1 MGYNKEF
8 FEQLITQSEIP
19 EENIIK
25 PPKYSAVIQI
35 GNLHIYL
42 TDKTFTENQIKNMRE
57 YFGWEVKNLCES
69 QSEIQIIIMQK
80 KKLIVSTQM

>member
-1 MGYNKEF
+1 MEYTKEF
-8 FEQLITQSEIP
+8 FEDLITQSEIP
-19 EENIIK
+19 EENIIR

-69 QSEIQIIIMQK
+69 QSEI
-80 KKLIVSTQM
+80 

>member
-1 MGYNKEF
+1 MEHKKEF
-8 FEQLITQSEIP
+8 LEEVITQCEIP

-25 PPKYSAVIQI
+25 PPKYSTVIQI

-42 TDKTFTENQIKNMRE
+42 TDKTFTEDQIKNMRE

-69 QSEIQIIIMQK
+69 QSEI
-80 KKLIVSTQM
+80 

>member
-1 MGYNKEF
+1 MRKFTEEFIEKMGKSLP
-8 FEQLITQSEIP
+8 QLEAP
-19 EENIIK
+19 EGINIIQ

-69 QSEIQIIIMQK
+69 QSEI
-80 KKLIVSTQM
+80 

>member
-1 MGYNKEF
+1 MECKKEF
-8 FEQLITQSEIP
+8 LETIITQCEIP
-19 EENIIK
+19 EENIIR

-35 GNLHIYL
+35 GNLHIYS

-69 QSEIQIIIMQK
+69 QSEI
-80 KKLIVSTQM
+80 

>member
-1 MGYNKEF
+1 MKKFTEEFIEKMGKSLP
-8 FEQLITQSEIP
+8 QLEGP
-19 EENIIK
+19 EENIIR

-69 QSEIQIIIMQK
+69 QSEI
-80 KKLIVSTQM
+80 

>member
-1 MGYNKEF
+1 MRKFTEEFIEKMGKSLP
-8 FEQLITQSEIP
+8 QLEASEVT
-19 EENIIK
+19 NIIR

-42 TDKTFTENQIKNMRE
+42 TDKTFTEDQIKNMRE

-69 QSEIQIIIMQK
+69 QSEI
-80 KKLIVSTQM
+80 

>member
-1 MGYNKEF
+1 MEYNKAFLKE
-8 FEQLITQSEIP
+8 EIIQGVIP
-19 EENIIK
+19 EENIIQ

-69 QSEIQIIIMQK
+69 QSEI
-80 KKLIVSTQM
+80 

>member
-1 MGYNKEF
+1 MEYNKEF
-8 FEQLITQSEIP
+8 LKEEITQGEIP
-19 EENIIK
+19 EENIIW

-69 QSEIQIIIMQK
+69 QSEI
-80 KKLIVSTQM
+80 

>member
-1 MGYNKEF
+1 MRKFTEEF
-8 FEQLITQSEIP
+8 MKAP
-19 EENIIK
+19 EVANIIQ

-57 YFGWEVKNLCES
+57 YFG
-69 QSEIQIIIMQK
+69 
-80 KKLIVSTQM
+80 

>member
-1 MGYNKEF
+1 MRKFTEEF
-8 FEQLITQSEIP
+8 MEAP
-19 EENIIK
+19 EAANIIQ

-69 QSEIQIIIMQK
+69 QSEI
-80 KKLIVSTQM
+80 

>member
-1 MGYNKEF
+1 MEYNKEF
-8 FEQLITQSEIP
+8 LKEEITQGVIP
-19 EENIIK
+19 EENIIQ

-57 YFGWEVKNLCES
+57 YFGWEVKNLCE
-69 QSEIQIIIMQK
+69 
-80 KKLIVSTQM
+80 

>member
-1 MGYNKEF
+1 MEYNKEF
-8 FEQLITQSEIP
+8 LKEEIIQGEIP
-19 EENIIK
+19 EENIIQ

-69 QSEIQIIIMQK
+69 QSEI
-80 KKLIVSTQM
+80 

>member
-1 MGYNKEF
+1 MEYNKEF
-8 FEQLITQSEIP
+8 LKEEITQGVIP
-19 EENIIK
+19 EENIIQ

-35 GNLHIYL
+35 GNLHICL

-69 QSEIQIIIMQK
+69 QSEI
-80 KKLIVSTQM
+80 

>member
-1 MGYNKEF
+1 MEYKKEF
-8 FEQLITQSEIP
+8 LEEIITQGVIP
-19 EENIIK
+19 EENIIQ

-57 YFGWEVKNLCES
+57 YFGWEVKNLCE
-69 QSEIQIIIMQK
+69 
-80 KKLIVSTQM
+80 

>member
-1 MGYNKEF
+1 MEYNKEF
-8 FEQLITQSEIP
+8 LKEEITQGVIP
-19 EENIIK
+19 EENIIR

-57 YFGWEVKNLCES
+57 YFGWEIKNLCES
-69 QSEIQIIIMQK
+69 QSEI
-80 KKLIVSTQM
+80 

>member
-1 MGYNKEF
+1 MEDTKEF

-19 EENIIK
+19 KENIIQ

-42 TDKTFTENQIKNMRE
+42 TDKTFTEDQIKNMRE
-57 YFGWEVKNLCES
+57 YIISKNKGPFGPLFFSATANNYIWLY
-69 QSEIQIIIMQK
+69 K
-80 KKLIVSTQM
+80 KFLLS

>member
-1 MGYNKEF
+1 MEYNKEF
-8 FEQLITQSEIP
+8 LKEEIIQGEIP
-19 EENIIK
+19 EENIIR
-25 PPKYSAVIQI
+25 PPKYSAAIQI

-69 QSEIQIIIMQK
+69 QSEI
-80 KKLIVSTQM
+80 

>member
-1 MGYNKEF
+1 MEYNKEF
-8 FEQLITQSEIP
+8 LKKEIIQGVIP
-19 EENIIK
+19 EENIIQ

-69 QSEIQIIIMQK
+69 QSEI
-80 KKLIVSTQM
+80 

>member
-1 MGYNKEF
+1 MEYNKEF
-8 FEQLITQSEIP
+8 LKEEIIQGVIP
-19 EENIIK
+19 EENIIQ

-42 TDKTFTENQIKNMRE
+42 TDKTFTEDQIKNMRE

-69 QSEIQIIIMQK
+69 QSEI
-80 KKLIVSTQM
+80 

>member
-1 MGYNKEF
+1 MEYNKEF
-8 FEQLITQSEIP
+8 LKEEVIQGVIP
-19 EENIIK
+19 EENIIQ
-25 PPKYSAVIQI
+25 PPKYSAIIQI

-69 QSEIQIIIMQK
+69 QSEI
-80 KKLIVSTQM
+80 

>member
-1 MGYNKEF
+1 MEYNKEF
-8 FEQLITQSEIP
+8 LKEEIIQGVIP
-19 EENIIK
+19 EENIIQ

-69 QSEIQIIIMQK
+69 QSEI
-80 KKLIVSTQM
+80 